1 MSVKP
6 LASIKDADFEFE
18 NTAVRIITARSCPEI
33 GLAGLKIG
41 PLEEGREYEVRFW
54 VARELEKAGIA
65 RFREEERL
73 DSVMLYKIHWKER
86 IQPLKRVSS
95 LPEDFYPKL
104 RRYLADLKGE
114 AARSAEKM
122 REYEKVVKLSHD
134 VINTRLNKIVSLS
147 ASPIETNEILQS
159 LALEERILYDRLRG
173 IVSEWRS
180 NILTGGSMP

>member
-6 LASIKDADFEFE
+6 LTAIRGADFEFE
-18 NTAVRIITARSCPEI
+18 NTAVRIVAARSCPEI
-33 GLAGLKIG
+33 GLVGLKIG

-65 RFREEERL
+65 RFREEGRL

-86 IQPLKRVSS
+86 VQPLKRVSS

-122 REYEKVVKLSHD
+122 REYEKAVKLSHD

-147 ASPIETNEILQS
+147 ASPVETNEVLQS
-159 LALEERILYDRLRG
+159 LALEERILYDRLHG
-173 IVSEWRS
+173 IISEWRP
-180 NILTGGSMP
+180 NILTGGSVP

>member
-6 LASIKDADFEFE
+6 LTSIKGADFEFE

-33 GLAGLKIG
+33 ALSGLKIG
-41 PLEEGREYEVRFW
+41 PFEEGREYEVKFW
-54 VARELEKAGIA
+54 VARELEKTGIA

-86 IQPLKRVSS
+86 VQPLKRVSS
-95 LPEDFYPKL
+95 LPEDFYPRL

-134 VINTRLNKIVSLS
+134 VISTRLNKIVSLS
-147 ASPIETNEILQS
+147 ASPVETNEVLQS

-173 IVSEWRS
+173 IISEWRS

>member
-1 MSVKP
+1 MSLKP
-6 LASIKDADFEFE
+6 IMSIRGADFEFE
-18 NTAVRIITARSCPEI
+18 NTAVRIVAVRSCPEI
-33 GLAGLKIG
+33 GLTGLKVG
-41 PLEEGREYEVRFW
+41 PFEEGREYEVRFW

-65 RFREEERL
+65 RFREERL

-86 IQPLKRVSS
+86 VQPLKRVSS

-147 ASPIETNEILQS
+147 ASPVETNEVLQS
-159 LALEERILYDRLRG
+159 LALEERSLYDRLHG
-173 IVSEWRS
+173 IISEWRS
-180 NILTGGSMP
+180 NILTGGSVP